1 MIERGFEIKGNPIDI
16 EKQILITYWQAIGRV
31 LNGDVF
37 WYTYTENAGID
48 IYANKF
54 LWAGYTL
61 ADTNRRRLYI
71 ADEYLLNKYAAYIW
85 HDHYIYPELG
95 MLLNNADSVV
105 KANCFF
111 EDGIIKTMRDIQKG
125 EFLRIDYGYKEL
137 KYPPIPDEIIKIR
150 QERLKLKENIKAQKG
165 E

>member
-1 MIERGFEIKGNPIDI
+1 MIERGFEIKWNPIDI
-16 EKQILITYWQAIGRV
+16 EKEILITYWDAIGRV
-31 LNGDVF
+31 LKGDDF
-37 WYTYTENAGID
+37 WYAYTENAGID
-48 IYANKF
+48 IYANHF

-61 ADTNRRRLYI
+61 TDTNRRRLYI
-71 ADEYLLNKYAAYIW
+71 VDEYLLNKYAAYIW
-85 HDHYIYPELG
+85 HDHYIYPGLG

-137 KYPPIPDEIIKIR
+137 KYPPIPEEIIKIR
-150 QERLKLKENIKAQKG
+150 QERLKLQENIKS
-165 E
+165 